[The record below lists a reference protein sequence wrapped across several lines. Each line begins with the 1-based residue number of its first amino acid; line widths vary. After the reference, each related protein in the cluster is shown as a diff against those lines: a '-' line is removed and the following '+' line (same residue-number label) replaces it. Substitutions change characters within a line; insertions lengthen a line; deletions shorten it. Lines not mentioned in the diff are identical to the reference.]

1 LLFINFNFII
11 IFTIIVAIKLN
22 KKMLNLKRQFFIDA
36 LDKSYIFK
44 NNNSNNII
52 LNFNLLNTFFC
63 LSNNIALQL
72 S

>member
-1 LLFINFNFII
+1 
-11 IFTIIVAIKLN
+11 
-22 KKMLNLKRQFFIDA
+22 MLNLKRQFFIDA